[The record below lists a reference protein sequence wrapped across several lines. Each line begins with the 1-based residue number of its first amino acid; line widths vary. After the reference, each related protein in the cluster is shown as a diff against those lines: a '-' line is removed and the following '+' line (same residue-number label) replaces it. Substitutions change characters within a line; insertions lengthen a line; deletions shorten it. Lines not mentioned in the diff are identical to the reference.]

1 MPVIRLDLKAKNIR
15 MRKYF
20 CLQLTLCFTSTIFS
34 QDYIGQKSYGGI
46 SLGTFTYTGMYSK
59 NASFVSH
66 TSMSGSVFY
75 DHRLILDR
83 QLFVKGE
90 LMLGEIAG
98 NNMDKDKE
106 ISDNP
111 LKGGFRGYVVEGS
124 AKVEYELMNL
134 YRHRISPYV
143 SAGVGVYYLFD
154 YEYKQGEPKTAGE
167 SWGIVA
173 PVGGGVKFRL
183 NKRVR
188 LFAGGHYRF
197 FARNF
202 DNFPDETVKNPNR
215 YYTLVAGASFALQKF
230 NRLW

>member
-1 MPVIRLDLKAKNIR
+1 

-90 LMLGEIAG
+90 LLLGEIAG
-98 NNMDKDKE
+98 NNMDKDKVTSE
-106 ISDNP
+106 NP

-134 YRHRISPYV
+134 YRHRISPYI
-143 SAGVGVYYLFD
+143 SAGVGAYYLFD
-154 YEYKQGEPKTAGE
+154 YEFKQGEPKTAGE

-188 LFAGGHYRF
+188 LFAAGHYRF